1 MGTMGD
7 FYQELAERTKP
18 KFEEH
23 TTRLDMVLDYWIL
36 LVRSLQQGRDK
47 LNAAWDKKIISIP
60 HDNGNPAA
68 QIGNQ
73 IAVEA
78 AITEKDKHSEILA
91 FNPQKAEITWTESH
105 TAEDIDAPARTVKI
119 GVLQGEAYGE
129 LDGEKLTAN
138 SLAERVFATLCDV
151 A

>member
-1 MGTMGD
+1 MGD
-7 FYQELAERTKP
+7 FYQELAERAKP
-18 KFEEH
+18 KFEQH
-23 TTRLDMVLDYWIL
+23 ITRLDSVLDYWIL

-78 AITEKDKHSEILA
+78 
-91 FNPQKAEITWTESH
+91 
-105 TAEDIDAPARTVKI
+105 
-119 GVLQGEAYGE
+119 
-129 LDGEKLTAN
+129 
-138 SLAERVFATLCDV
+138 
-151 A
+151 